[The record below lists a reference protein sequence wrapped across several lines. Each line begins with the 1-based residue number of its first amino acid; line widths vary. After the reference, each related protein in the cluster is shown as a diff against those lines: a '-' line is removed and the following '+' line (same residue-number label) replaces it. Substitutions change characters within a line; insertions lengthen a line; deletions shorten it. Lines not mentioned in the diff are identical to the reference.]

1 MRQLKQAFLIFIV
14 FSFLC
19 GFIYPLFITAVS
31 QFLFPKRSNGSIISS
46 DNKIVG
52 SELIGQQ
59 FNSPKYFH
67 GRPSATDP
75 AYNAS
80 GSMGSN
86 FGPSHAKFIEVV
98 KKRIEEVRHEN
109 GLPSNTTI
117 PADLVLAS
125 ASGLDP
131 HISVESVMLQVNRIA
146 KERRLPESELEG
158 LVRQQIEH
166 PLWGIWGQPRVNV
179 LKLNLKLDEAS
190 GKSK

>member
-1 MRQLKQAFLIFIV
+1 MRQLKQALLTFIV

-19 GFIYPLFITAVS
+19 GFVYPLFITAVS
-31 QFLFPKRSNGSIISS
+31 QFLFPQRSNGSIITS

-52 SELIGQQ
+52 SELIGQR
-59 FNSPKYFH
+59 FKSTKYFH

-86 FGPSHAKFIEVV
+86 FGPSHGKFIEVV
-98 KKRIEEVRHEN
+98 KKRIEEIRDEN

-131 HISVESVMLQVNRIA
+131 HISVESTMLQVKRIA
-146 KERRLPESELEG
+146 KERRLSESELEG
-158 LVRQQIEH
+158 IVRQQIEH
-166 PLWGIWGQPRVNV
+166 PLLGIWGQPRVNV
-179 LKLNLKLDEAS
+179 LKLNLTMDKWNGE
-190 GKSK
+190 